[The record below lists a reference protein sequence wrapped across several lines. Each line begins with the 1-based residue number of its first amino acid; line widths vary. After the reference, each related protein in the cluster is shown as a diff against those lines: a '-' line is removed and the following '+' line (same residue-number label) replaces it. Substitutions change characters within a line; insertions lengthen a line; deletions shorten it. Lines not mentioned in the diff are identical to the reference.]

1 MRDGVGRV
9 RDAGDSVSAEQSSA
23 APRPHAVVL
32 EHEHGFGGFGDH
44 SPCKVLYV
52 PCLPC
57 VCAIFFHVE
66 NKKRHHPA
74 VFFFVL
80 QRLLY
85 FSRQTTSS
93 HPWLLPFVSA
103 TQRHNMHPGPYI
115 GRVAAHNLG
124 LLAKEVE
131 PEFVT
136 KDLLELFT
144 GESSRRRLRLAH
156 EAFVSA

>member
-1 MRDGVGRV
+1 M
-9 RDAGDSVSAEQSSA
+9 
-23 APRPHAVVL
+23 VL
-32 EHEHGFGGFGDH
+32 E
-44 SPCKVLYV
+44 VLATTPRAKSCTY
-52 PCLPC
+52 P
-57 VCAIFFHVE
+57 VCRVFVRSSSTWRTK
-66 NKKRHHPA
+66 NDTTPQC
-74 VFFFVL
+74 FFFVL

-103 TQRHNMHPGPYI
+103 AHWHNMHPGPYI

-144 GESSRRRLRLAH
+144 GESSRRRLRLAN
-156 EAFVSA
+156 EALVSA